1 MTQLLRTA
9 ADFNMEIQPQLVLL
23 QKTLLYIEGL
33 GRQLYPQLDLW
44 ETAQPFMQRWAARNL
59 GPLAVLTKLL
69 EQAPKLADNLH
80 RLPELL
86 RQDTLP
92 LRIELAQQQQTVD
105 ALSQQVQHLQRRQQ
119 IGKIAIML
127 AAIAALALVVL
138 M

>member
-23 QKTLLYIEGL
+23 QKTLLYIGL
-33 GRQLYPQLDLW
+33 GPSVVSAARSLGNRSTLYATLGG
-44 ETAQPFMQRWAARNL
+44 AHIWAAGGVNQ
-59 GPLAVLTKLL
+59 LL

-119 IGKIAIML
+119 IGKIGIML